1 MAGPLHALT
10 KTKVFI
16 VAKKDIVNTLVVTE
30 SFNDADDIKRRLQEA
45 GHVVRVDHVASLED
59 LDEALD
65 SPGWDLVMLDV
76 QVEDVSIGDAIELMR
91 DKGIDACLLA
101 IARRSTPEDNI
112 IPVRMGARDVI
123 PWEPEDYLS
132 LVVDR
137 ELSTL
142 YDRRAFIN
150 CRAALAES
158 EQRARIL
165 LESSIEAVGYL
176 HEGMH
181 IYANP
186 TYLAMF
192 GYDSM
197 EDLSS
202 IPILNLVN
210 QKQHKPFKKFLR
222 THSRDGAEPGKLDL
236 VALRSNGKEF
246 NVSLM
251 LSPARLEGEP
261 CIQAVF
267 TDKTVKKE
275 KKEKEA
281 QPQQAPRATLE
292 DIARID
298 PLTRVFT
305 SQYFLDQLAEL
316 ATSGKSGTGVL
327 MLSLDSFAGIRD
339 KVGLAGADD
348 VLKDTATMLRESVGD
363 SGWLARLGNESFAY
377 VDDRHSTQ
385 QLEALAETLR
395 KQIEDNI
402 FEASGQSITSTASLG
417 IYPAD
422 YTVDDPQAVLSRVE
436 HCIATVQSEG
446 GNGTRVYHPG
456 DSDGDDDAKARL
468 LQLKEALSQKRIT
481 PLFQAIINL
490 QGETHETY
498 RVLPCIT
505 SDTGDRLSP
514 EHYLEVARAAKLVTT
529 IDKLLFTHLLKVLS
543 RMLEEGR
550 QPRLL
555 LPLSE
560 ETLVDS
566 KTPKWLASSLKE
578 AGMDG
583 ELLTIEIPEQLAV
596 KYLKQIKTFIGAIKP
611 LGFKTAMEIGNVPS
625 AFHHMKQMDVDFFE
639 LPANLIR
646 ELSSKEDVQ
655 EQVQELTKDLL
666 ELGKPVIADGVQD
679 ANTMALLWEY
689 GADYVHGNYVHKPTD
704 VMSFD
709 FTGGG

>member
-1 MAGPLHALT
+1 M
-10 KTKVFI
+10 
-16 VAKKDIVNTLVVTE
+16 AKKDIVNTLVVTE

-76 QVEDVSIGDAIELMR
+76 QVEDVSVGDAIELMR

-123 PWEPEDYLS
+123 PWEPEDYLA

-150 CRAALAES
+150 CRNTLAES
-158 EQRARIL
+158 EQRARML

-192 GYDSM
+192 GYDSV
-197 EDLSS
+197 EEISS

-210 QKQHKPFKKFLR
+210 TKQHKPFKKFLR

-236 VALRSNGKEF
+236 VALRSDGEEF

-267 TDKTVKKE
+267 TDKTVREAKPQ
-275 KKEKEA
+275 EKE
-281 QPQQAPRATLE
+281 QEVKPQQAPRATME
-292 DIARID
+292 DITRID

-305 SQYFLDQLAEL
+305 AQYFLDQLAEL
-316 ATSGKSGTGVL
+316 ASSGKSGTGVL
-327 MLSLDSFAGIRD
+327 MLTLDGFAGVRD

-377 VDDRHSTQ
+377 VDDKYTTGQ
-385 QLEALAETLR
+385 MEALAETLR

-402 FEASGQSITSTASLG
+402 FEASGQSITTTASLG
-417 IYPAD
+417 IYPSD
-422 YTVDDPQAVLSRVE
+422 YTVDDPEAVLSRME
-436 HCIATVQSEG
+436 HCISAVQTNG
-446 GNGTRVYHPG
+446 GNGSKVYHPG

-468 LQLKEALSQKRIT
+468 LQLKEALAHQRIT

-514 EHYLEVARAAKLVTT
+514 EHYIEVARSAKLVET
-529 IDKLLFTHLLKVLS
+529 IDKLLFSHLLKIQT

-550 QPRLL
+550 RPRLL

-560 ETLVDS
+560 ETLIDT
-566 KTPKWLASSLKE
+566 KTPKWLASSLE
-578 AGMDG
+578 EVGMDG

-596 KYLKQIKTFIGAIKP
+596 KYLKQVRTFISAIKP

-689 GADYVHGNYVHKPTD
+689 GADYVHGTYVHKPTD

>member
-1 MAGPLHALT
+1 M
-10 KTKVFI
+10 
-16 VAKKDIVNTLVVTE
+16 AKKDIVNTLVVTE

-76 QVEDVSIGDAIELMR
+76 QVEDVSIGDALELMR

-142 YDRRAFIN
+142 YDRRAFIH

-158 EQRARIL
+158 EQRARML

-192 GYDSM
+192 GYDSV
-197 EDLSS
+197 EELSS
-202 IPILNLVN
+202 IPILDLVN
-210 QKQHKPFKKFLR
+210 KKQHKPFKKFLR

-236 VALRSNGKEF
+236 IALRSNGDEF

-267 TDKTVKKE
+267 TDKTVAAE
-275 KKEKEA
+275 KKQKKAKETK
-281 QPQQAPRATLE
+281 PQQTPRATLE
-292 DIARID
+292 DITRID

-316 ATSGKSGTGVL
+316 ASSGKSGTGVL
-327 MLSLDSFAGIRD
+327 MLSLDGFASVRD
-339 KVGLAGADD
+339 KVGLAGTDD

-377 VDDRHSTQ
+377 VDDRHTTSQ
-385 QLEALAETLR
+385 MEALAETLR
-395 KQIEDNI
+395 KQVEDNI
-402 FEASGQSITSTASLG
+402 FEASGQSITTTASLG

-422 YTVDDPQAVLSRVE
+422 YTVDDPEAVLARME
-436 HCIATVQSEG
+436 QCISAVQANG
-446 GNGTRVYHPG
+446 GNGSKVYHPG

-468 LQLKEALSQKRIT
+468 LQLKEALAQKRIT

-514 EHYLEVARAAKLVTT
+514 EHYIEVAKSAKLVET
-529 IDKLLFTHLLKVLS
+529 IDKLLFSHLLTILG
-543 RMLEEGR
+543 RILEEGR

-555 LPLSE
+555 VPLSE
-560 ETLVDS
+560 ESLINT
-566 KTPKWLASSLKE
+566 KTPKWLASSLKK

-596 KYLKQIKTFIGAIKP
+596 KYLKQVQTFIAAIKP
-611 LGFKTAMEIGNVPS
+611 LGFKTALEIGNVPS

-655 EQVQELTKDLL
+655 EQVQGLTKDLL

-689 GADYVHGNYVHKPTD
+689 GADYVHGNYVHKPTE